1 MSRIQI
7 VSSLRSSDDLFFTV
21 TFSSGEKLNFTAEEA
36 FEYGLYLEGE
46 FIENFE
52 NVCTVVLAKR
62 MMAFAA
68 SYVLF
73 SMKSISQV
81 KTKLEEYCK
90 KAELED
96 DWLQFSESAVE
107 EALRR
112 LRESEYINDET
123 YSRRYT
129 NTTLKS
135 KPVSKAA
142 LLNELVYKKGI
153 DKDLAHSKP
162 VDDAAEE
169 KTVEEIY
176 ANDHNISDGE
186 NAYRLLKKK
195 TGGNIPY
202 GDDSVAKK
210 ELAKLYR
217 FAGAKG
223 FSYRDIEEA
232 LSRIREENN

>member
-21 TFSSGEKLNFTAEEA
+21 TFSSGEKLNFTAEET

-153 DKDLAHSKP
+153 DREIA
-162 VDDAAEE
+162 E

-210 ELAKLYR
+210 ELARLYR

>member
-21 TFSSGEKLNFTAEEA
+21 TFSSGEKLNFTVEEA

-153 DKDLAHSKP
+153 DREIA
-162 VDDAAEE
+162 E

>member
-7 VSSLRSSDDLFFTV
+7 ISSLRSSDDSFFTV

-73 SMKSISQV
+73 SMKSVSQV
-81 KTKLEEYCK
+81 KAKLEEYCK

-96 DWLQFSESAVE
+96 DWTQFSEDAVE
-107 EALRR
+107 EAVRR
-112 LRESEYINDET
+112 LRESEYINDEI

-153 DKDLAHSKP
+153 DKEIA
-162 VDDAAEE
+162 E

-176 ANDHNISDGE
+176 SNDENISDGE

-217 FAGAKG
+217 FAAAKG
-223 FSYRDIEEA
+223 FSYSDIENA